1 MLLEVSMFFLL
12 FSLLSGAGEPDHQ
25 MEIEVIGSQYKDIF
39 IMPPKVKQDGEEVTK
54 YDYAPVVLS
63 KMVMSM
69 KTANYYW
76 NANIEGI
83 YNLNTISAI
92 GGDCDY
98 ETKPFQC
105 ANENSHHIL
114 ETDIQI
120 TDQKAYIAMTLYDE
134 DSMPVASSTVSK
146 KLRRKI
152 IPRKKRTTTVTP
164 NGVAFGSNTNT
175 VCRDKQS
182 CSIQNRGVVA
192 PRNTTGFSTE
202 ELEPTII
209 NFPAVIDSND
219 VSQAV
224 QLLYSNLK

>member
-1 MLLEVSMFFLL
+1 MLGVSMFFLL
-12 FSLLSGAGEPDHQ
+12 CSLLSVAEEPVN
-25 MEIEVIGSQYKDIF
+25 MEMEVIGSQYKDIYV
-39 IMPPKVKQDGEEVTK
+39 MPPVVKQDGKAVTK
-54 YDYAPVVLS
+54 YDYAPIVLS

-83 YNLNTISAI
+83 YNLNTVSVI
-92 GGDCDY
+92 GGNCDY

-105 ANENSHHIL
+105 ANQNSHHIL

-152 IPRKKRTTTVTP
+152 IPRKKRTTTITP
-164 NGVAFGSNTNT
+164 NGVAFGSNTNA

-182 CSIQNRGVVA
+182 CSIQNRGIIA
-192 PRNTTGFSTE
+192 PRNTSGFSTE

-209 NFPAVIDSND
+209 NFPAVIDAND

>member
-1 MLLEVSMFFLL
+1 MFFLL
-12 FSLLSGAGEPDHQ
+12 CSLLSFSGEPRHQ
-25 MEIEVIGSQYKDIF
+25 MEIEVVGSQYKDIF
-39 IMPPKVKQDGEEVTK
+39 VMPPEVKQDGKAVTR
-54 YDYAPVVLS
+54 YDYEPVVLS
-63 KMVMSM
+63 NLVMSM
-69 KTANYYW
+69 KTANYYY

-83 YNLNTISAI
+83 YNLNTISSI

-114 ETDIQI
+114 KTDIQI
-120 TDQKAYIAMTLYDE
+120 TNQKAYIAMTLYDE
-134 DSMPVASSTVSK
+134 DSMPIASATVSK

-152 IPRKKRTTTVTP
+152 IPRKKKTTTVTP
-164 NGVAFGSNTNT
+164 SGIAFGANTNT

-182 CSIQNRGVVA
+182 CSTQNRGVVA

-209 NFPAVIDSND
+209 NFPAIIDSND

>member
-1 MLLEVSMFFLL
+1 MFFLL
-12 FSLLSGAGEPDHQ
+12 CSLMSYAGEPVN
-25 MEIEVIGSQYKDIF
+25 MEMEVIGSQYKDIYV
-39 IMPPKVKQDGEEVTK
+39 MPPLVKQDGKEVTQ
-54 YDYAPVVLS
+54 YDYEPVVMS
-63 KMVMSM
+63 KMVMSR
-69 KTANYYW
+69 KTANYYY

-83 YNLNTISAI
+83 YNIDTVSII

-98 ETKPFQC
+98 ENKPLQC
-105 ANENSHHIL
+105 SSENSHHVL
-114 ETDIQI
+114 KTDIQI
-120 TDQKAYIAMTLYDE
+120 TDQKAYISMTLFDE
-134 DSMPVASSTVSK
+134 DLLPIASSIVSK

-152 IPRKKRTTTVTP
+152 IPRKKNTTTIMP
-164 NGVAFGSNTNT
+164 NGVGFGSNTNIA
-175 VCRDKQS
+175 CRDKQS
-182 CSIQNRGVVA
+182 CSIQNRGIIA